1 MFCEAGDNIPIVDIY
16 PIGIINSDSSIQPL
30 T

>member
-16 PIGIINSDSSIQPL
+16 PIGVINIDTTVQPIA
-30 T
+30 